1 MSATLAGSFP
11 WLTVL
16 IAVPLLAAVAL
27 WLIKPLH
34 RLARPYGLVV
44 SLVVLLGAI
53 IAATGFDT
61 SQAGAVQLAETHA
74 WIPQIG
80 VSWALGINGLGL
92 AMVLLATAL
101 VPLVLLSAWNDH
113 RAHRGVTFA
122 ETAHSS
128 IADTTGGTD
137 AAVSEPG
144 GSVRAER
151 TRADRDVTYH
161 AGFVALVLAL
171 EACMVAIFAA
181 RDVFLFYVVFEAMLI
196 PVYFLIGVYGGPNRK
211 AAALKFL
218 LYSLAGGLVMLVGV
232 IGVYVVGPGGEQ
244 AFHMDALPGAMA
256 SSPAVQNLLFLAFF
270 IGFAVKAPMVP
281 VHTWL
286 PDTAQEAPAGVSTL
300 LVGVLDKVGTFGMI
314 MICLPLFPDAAQW
327 AAPVIAVLAIVS
339 ILYGALV
346 AIAQRDI
353 MRLIA
358 YTSVS
363 HFGFMILGIFVFEQ
377 TALTGAMVYMVAHGV
392 STAALFLASGALARR
407 GGSQDIAAYGGMQR
421 ITPLLAGGWLVAGLA
436 SIALPGLSGFP
447 AEYLV
452 LLGTF
457 RVNIVYALFA
467 VLGVVLAALY
477 ILLPYQRIF
486 TGPPGRVTAAPD
498 LAGNEKV
505 VMGVLTAAMLVLG
518 FLPGPVVDLVAPVAE
533 PLATVQDSSI
543 TALGAETSTAG
554 DLLAA
559 PVEVSGK

>member
-1 MSATLAGSFP
+1 MSATLAGDFP

-16 IAVPLLAAVAL
+16 IAVPLAAALVL
-27 WLIKPLH
+27 WLVKPLH

-44 SLVVLLGAI
+44 SLIVLAI
-53 IAATGFDT
+53 ALAAAGDFDY
-61 SQAGAVQLAETHA
+61 SQAGAIQLAETTA

-92 AMVLLATAL
+92 AMVLLAVVL

-113 RAHRGVTFA
+113 RVVAGVTFDD
-122 ETAHSS
+122 AHGG
-128 IADTTGGTD
+128 AGGEVATG
-137 AAVSEPG
+137 VSE
-144 GSVRAER
+144 
-151 TRADRDVTYH
+151 TRQIEYH

-171 EACMVAIFAA
+171 EAAMVAIFAA
-181 RDVFLFYVVFEAMLI
+181 RDIFLFYVVFEAMLL
-196 PVYFLIGVYGGPNRK
+196 PVYFLIGIYGGPNRK
-211 AAALKFL
+211 KAALKFL

-244 AFHMDALPGAMA
+244 AFLMDALPGALEA
-256 SSPAVQNLLFLAFF
+256 TPDVQNLLFVAFF

-286 PDTAQEAPAGVSTL
+286 PDTTQEAPAGVSTL

-327 AAPVIAVLAIVS
+327 GAPVIAVLAIIS

-346 AIAQRDI
+346 AIAQRDM

-363 HFGFMILGIFVFEQ
+363 HFGFMVLGIFVFEQ

-392 STAALFLASGALARR
+392 STAALFLATGALTRR
-407 GGSQDIAAYGGMQR
+407 GGSQDVHAYGGMQR
-421 ITPLLAGGWLVAGLA
+421 VTPVLAGGWLIAGLA

-457 RVNIVYALFA
+457 HVNVGYAIFA
-467 VLGVVLAALY
+467 VLGVVLAAVY
-477 ILLPYQRIF
+477 ILLPYQRVF
-486 TGPPGRVTAAPD
+486 AGPARRLTAAPD
-498 LAGNEKV
+498 LDGNEKV

-518 FLPGPVVDLVAPVAE
+518 FFPGPVVDMVAPVAE
-533 PLATVQDSSI
+533 PLAITQGSSI
-543 TALGAETSTAG
+543 TALDAETSTAG
-554 DLLAA
+554 EVLAA
-559 PVEVSGK
+559 PVEVNGK